1 MIGGSPSP
9 AGGITSDL
17 HGFIVLSRLAS
28 SFIRGVGVRGGK
40 LKPVLEVRSAPHPQP
55 FPRLQGKGACLF
67 NVHRIET
74 LFLPDQIGR
83 KLIQGASLL
92 AKIFDKFASKLA
104 PCMIEF
110 NEMLYRMLSK
120 VLRFTGKAVRSR
132 GG

>member
-1 MIGGSPSP
+1 MGVPHAVHLLIKHMIGGSPSP

-83 KLIQGASLL
+83 KLIVGASLL
-92 AKIFDKFASKLA
+92 AKIFDKFASKLT
-104 PCMIEF
+104 P
-110 NEMLYRMLSK
+110 
-120 VLRFTGKAVRSR
+120 TGGAN
-132 GG
+132 G